1 MGIISPFAHT
11 KRGKKMGEFELL
23 TDSCCDLSY
32 DELDQNKVHYIS
44 MMINIDGKEYIDDLR
59 KDFDYQWFID
69 QLKSEKI
76 PTTSQINIGTY
87 MEIFKVF
94 INQSKPVLY
103 LAFSSGLSGS
113 CHNAMMAVEQLKEEH
128 GADNVPIHVYDS
140 KAASLG
146 EGLLVH
152 HLIQMRDAGA
162 TVQEAIEWLDEY
174 SPKLHSWVYVDD
186 LKHLERGGRIS
197 KTQAAVG
204 TLMNVK
210 PIIVMNTE
218 GKLESVGKVRGRKK
232 GLAKLVKETVDG
244 IVDPES
250 QEIFIVHADDL
261 DSAEEVK
268 NGLLQSITPKAIK
281 ISEMGP
287 TIASHTG
294 VGTVAVFSFGQKR

>member
-1 MGIISPFAHT
+1 MGA
-11 KRGKKMGEFELL
+11 FELM
-23 TDSCCDLSY
+23 TDSCCDLTY
-32 DELDQNKVHYIS
+32 DYLDRKKVHYIS
-44 MMINIDGKEYIDDLR
+44 MLINIDGEEYIDDLR

-69 QLKSEKI
+69 QLKQEKV

-87 MEIFKVF
+87 IEVF
-94 INQSKPVLY
+94 RVFVNQPKPVLY

-113 CHNAMMAVEQLKEEH
+113 CHNAMMAVEQLKEQCGE
-128 GADNVPIHVYDS
+128 GNVPIHVYDS

-152 HLIQMRDAGA
+152 RLIQMRDAGA
-162 TVQEAIEWLDEY
+162 TIEEAIKWLDEY
-174 SPKLHSWVYVDD
+174 SPRLHSWVYADD

-197 KTQAAVG
+197 KTQATVG

-210 PIIVMNTE
+210 PIIVMNAD

-232 GLAKLVKETVDG
+232 GLSKLIKETVEG
-244 IVDPES
+244 IVDEKD
-250 QEIFIVHADDL
+250 QEIFIVHAADREA
-261 DSAEEVK
+261 AEK
-268 NGLLQSITPKAIK
+268 IKKGLLQEITPKAIK

-294 VGTVAVFSFGQKR
+294 VGTVAVFSFGDKR

>member
-1 MGIISPFAHT
+1 MET
-11 KRGKKMGEFELL
+11 FELL
-23 TDSCCDLSY
+23 TDSCCDLTY
-32 DELDQNKVHYIS
+32 DYLEKNNVNYIS
-44 MMINIDGKEYIDDLR
+44 MLINIDGKEYVDDLR

-69 QLKSEKI
+69 QLRNGKV

-87 MEIFKVF
+87 MEIFKLF
-94 INQSKPVLY
+94 IDQSKPVLY

-113 CHNAMMAVEQLKEEH
+113 CYNAMMAVEQLKEEY
-128 GADNVPIHVYDS
+128 GEDRVPIHVYDS

-152 HLIQMRDAGA
+152 RLIQMRDAEA
-162 TVQEAIEWLDEY
+162 TINEAIEWLDEY
-174 SPKLHSWVYVDD
+174 SPRLHSWVYVDD
-186 LKHLERGGRIS
+186 LKHLERGGRVS

-210 PIIVMNTE
+210 PIIIMNAE
-218 GKLESVGKVRGRKK
+218 GKLENIGKVRGRKK

-244 IVDPES
+244 MTDPNN
-250 QEIFIVHADDL
+250 QEIFIVHADDWE
-261 DSAEEVK
+261 SAEEIK
-268 NGLLQSITPKAIK
+268 KGLLQQIQPKEIK

-294 VGTVAVFSFGQKR
+294 VGTLAVFSFGGKR

>member
-1 MGIISPFAHT
+1 MET
-11 KRGKKMGEFELL
+11 FELL
-23 TDSCCDLSY
+23 TDSCCDLTY
-32 DELDQNKVHYIS
+32 DYLEKNNVNYIS
-44 MMINIDGKEYIDDLR
+44 MLINIDGKEYVDDLR

-69 QLKSEKI
+69 QLRNGKV

-87 MEIFKVF
+87 MEIFKLF
-94 INQSKPVLY
+94 IDQSKPVLY

-113 CHNAMMAVEQLKEEH
+113 CYNAMMAVEQLKEEY
-128 GADNVPIHVYDS
+128 GEDRVPIHVYDS

-152 HLIQMRDAGA
+152 RLIQMRDAEA
-162 TVQEAIEWLDEY
+162 TINEAIEWLDEY
-174 SPKLHSWVYVDD
+174 SPRLHSWVYVDD
-186 LKHLERGGRIS
+186 LKHLERGGRVS

-210 PIIVMNTE
+210 PIIIMNAE
-218 GKLESVGKVRGRKK
+218 GKLENIGKVRGRKK

-244 IVDPES
+244 MTDPNN
-250 QEIFIVHADDL
+250 QEIFIVHADDRE
-261 DSAEEVK
+261 SAEEIK
-268 NGLLQSITPKAIK
+268 KGLLQHIQPKEIK

-294 VGTVAVFSFGQKR
+294 VGTLAVFSFGEKR

>member
-1 MGIISPFAHT
+1 MET
-11 KRGKKMGEFELL
+11 FELL
-23 TDSCCDLSY
+23 TDSCCDLTY
-32 DELDQNKVHYIS
+32 DYLEKNNVNYIS
-44 MMINIDGKEYIDDLR
+44 MLINIDGKEYVDDLR

-69 QLKSEKI
+69 QLRNGKV

-87 MEIFKVF
+87 MEIFKLF
-94 INQSKPVLY
+94 IDQSKPVLY

-113 CHNAMMAVEQLKEEH
+113 CYNAMMAVEQLKEEY
-128 GADNVPIHVYDS
+128 GEDRVPIHVYDS

-152 HLIQMRDAGA
+152 RLIQMRDAEA
-162 TVQEAIEWLDEY
+162 TINEAIEWLDEY
-174 SPKLHSWVYVDD
+174 SPRLHSWVYVDD
-186 LKHLERGGRIS
+186 LKHLERGGRVS

-210 PIIVMNTE
+210 PIIIMNAE
-218 GKLESVGKVRGRKK
+218 GKLENIGKVRGRKK

-244 IVDPES
+244 MIDPNN
-250 QEIFIVHADDL
+250 QEIFIVHADDRE
-261 DSAEEVK
+261 SAEEIK
-268 NGLLQSITPKAIK
+268 KGLLQHIQPKEIE

-294 VGTVAVFSFGQKR
+294 VGTLAVFSFGGKR

>member
-1 MGIISPFAHT
+1 MET
-11 KRGKKMGEFELL
+11 FELL
-23 TDSCCDLSY
+23 TDSCCDLTY
-32 DELDQNKVHYIS
+32 DYLEKNNVNYIS
-44 MMINIDGKEYIDDLR
+44 MLINIDGKEYVDDLR

-69 QLKSEKI
+69 QLRNGKV

-87 MEIFKVF
+87 IEIFKLF
-94 INQSKPVLY
+94 IDQSKPVLY

-113 CHNAMMAVEQLKEEH
+113 CYNAMMAVEQLKEEY
-128 GADNVPIHVYDS
+128 GEDRVPIHVYDS

-152 HLIQMRDAGA
+152 RLIQMRDAEA
-162 TVQEAIEWLDEY
+162 TINEAIEWLDEY
-174 SPKLHSWVYVDD
+174 SPRLHSWVYVDD
-186 LKHLERGGRIS
+186 LKHLERGGRVS

-210 PIIVMNTE
+210 PIIIMNAE
-218 GKLESVGKVRGRKK
+218 GKLENIGKVRGRKK

-244 IVDPES
+244 MTDPNN
-250 QEIFIVHADDL
+250 QEIFIVHADDRE
-261 DSAEEVK
+261 SAEEIK
-268 NGLLQSITPKAIK
+268 KGLLQHIQPKEIK

-294 VGTVAVFSFGQKR
+294 VGTLAVFSFGEKR

>member
-1 MGIISPFAHT
+1 MET
-11 KRGKKMGEFELL
+11 FELL
-23 TDSCCDLSY
+23 TDSCCDLTY
-32 DELDQNKVHYIS
+32 DYLEKNNVNYIS
-44 MMINIDGKEYIDDLR
+44 MLINIDGKEYVDDLR

-69 QLKSEKI
+69 QLRNGKV

-87 MEIFKVF
+87 IEIFKLF
-94 INQSKPVLY
+94 IDQSKPVLY

-113 CHNAMMAVEQLKEEH
+113 CYNAMMAVEQLKEEY
-128 GADNVPIHVYDS
+128 GEDRVPIHVYDS

-152 HLIQMRDAGA
+152 RLIKMRDAEA
-162 TVQEAIEWLDEY
+162 TVNEAIEWLDEY
-174 SPKLHSWVYVDD
+174 SPRLHSWVYVDD
-186 LKHLERGGRIS
+186 LKHLERGGRVS

-210 PIIVMNTE
+210 PIIIMNAE
-218 GKLESVGKVRGRKK
+218 GKLENIGKVRGRKK

-244 IVDPES
+244 MTDPNN
-250 QEIFIVHADDL
+250 QEIFIVHADDRE
-261 DSAEEVK
+261 SAEEIK
-268 NGLLQSITPKAIK
+268 KGLLQHIQPKEIK

-294 VGTVAVFSFGQKR
+294 VGTLAVFSFGEKR